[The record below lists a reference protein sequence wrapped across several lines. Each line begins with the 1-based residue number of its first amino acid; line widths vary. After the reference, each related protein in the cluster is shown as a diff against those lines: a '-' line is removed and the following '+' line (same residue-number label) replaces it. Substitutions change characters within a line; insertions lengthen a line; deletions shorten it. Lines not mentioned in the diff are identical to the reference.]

1 MRDVAEIAGV
11 SHQTVSRVLNG
22 HPNIKES
29 TRQHVLSVIDSVNYR
44 RNSTARALA
53 RGESKRFGVLVD
65 SPVQYG
71 PNSILRA
78 VEEAAHEAGYSV
90 SSLVID
96 DVVMTAADA
105 VRTLLDQ
112 GVDALCV
119 IVPRSTSIDIV
130 RDLAQGV
137 PTVLVID
144 DPGAQHRAVSVDQ
157 GRGAQ
162 LAVEH
167 LIRLGHRSIAHVAGP
182 LDWVDAR
189 AREKAWRQT
198 LEAHGLDAPPLIL
211 GDWTADFGYEFAR
224 AQAGQFAP
232 TAIFAAND
240 QMALGLIHGFS
251 ATGVRVPQDVSIVG
265 FDDHVESKH
274 YLPPLTTVRQ
284 DFTLLGSTSVRLLL
298 DAIAGHDE
306 TTRTVIE
313 PELIVRDSTAPPP
326 V

>member
-1 MRDVAEIAGV
+1 
-11 SHQTVSRVLNG
+11 VLNG
-22 HPNIKES
+22 HPNIKQS
-29 TRQHVLSVIDSVNYR
+29 TREHVLSVIDSVNYR

-78 VEEAAHEAGYSV
+78 VEEAAHEAGYAV

-96 DVVMTAADA
+96 DVVMSADIA

-119 IVPRSTSIDIV
+119 IVPRATSIDIV
-130 RDLAQGV
+130 HDLAPGV
-137 PTVLVID
+137 PTVLIKD
-144 DPGAQHRAVSVDQ
+144 DPGTTELVVSVDQ
-157 GRGAQ
+157 RLGAR

-189 AREKAWRQT
+189 AREEAWRST
-198 LEAHGLDAPPLIL
+198 LEEHALEVPPVIL

-224 AQAGQFAP
+224 GQAGQFSP
-232 TAIFAAND
+232 TAIFVAND
-240 QMALGLIHGFS
+240 QMALGLIHGFH
-251 ATGVRVPQDVSIVG
+251 ATGVRVPHDVSIVG

-284 DFTLLGSTSVRLLL
+284 DFRTLGSMSVRMLL
-298 DAIAGHDE
+298 DALSGSVED
-306 TTRTVIE
+306 RRLVVE
-313 PELIVRDSTAPPP
+313 PELVIRDSTAPPP
-326 V
+326 R